1 MAIILPGLLLIIR
14 YFQVSSEFKEA
25 VRAAHH
31 FDELFRKRPISEIP
45 SSPSF
50 NLTPYKECPA
60 HPSSSER
67 LSKWTSSLT
76 PQVQDSSNKGR
87 PVRSPGSPPLTTEI
101 RMSLNSSTAD
111 NANWVAHAS
120 SLGDL
125 GSRPYLT
132 ATSNISRSRKVKMV
146 TRSSA
151 DHSHV
156 PNPILAENLLAEL
169 GIQVMM
175 DLWTTNMRTWLSRK
189 ILRNLLA
196 RIKSL
201 DAYFEQ
207 LGYAAFKCGVLSE
220 QNRQLLQRYAQ
231 DKHCFERLQVQRYLD
246 IKEHPLC
253 ADYVVQRIAELANHS
268 VALGS
273 YCWDASGLL
282 HKGRPLRDSLP
293 SDPELLFHLFCTF
306 MDIVT
311 PSKPSSTQPFS
322 SEYVSSGPI
331 PSEDCTK
338 DVCICRVRL
347 APAVHYR
354 VAVRRNM
361 SGGRDEL
368 WSLWEVAEGKKN
380 LFHVLVL
387 FVYFVQTRMSGQLGG
402 LKLATS
408 GVQLDYVLSATG
420 SQKY

>member
-1 MAIILPGLLLIIR
+1 
-14 YFQVSSEFKEA
+14 
-25 VRAAHH
+25 
-31 FDELFRKRPISEIP
+31 
-45 SSPSF
+45 
-50 NLTPYKECPA
+50 
-60 HPSSSER
+60 
-67 LSKWTSSLT
+67 
-76 PQVQDSSNKGR
+76 
-87 PVRSPGSPPLTTEI
+87 
-101 RMSLNSSTAD
+101 
-111 NANWVAHAS
+111 
-120 SLGDL
+120 
-125 GSRPYLT
+125 
-132 ATSNISRSRKVKMV
+132 MV

-220 QNRQLLQRYAQ
+220 QNRQLLQRYAQVLPPHIAHVLCRPFFRLLLIQ

-368 WSLWEVAEGKKN
+368 WSLWEVAEVSFCFLPN
-380 LFHVLVL
+380 F
-387 FVYFVQTRMSGQLGG
+387 
-402 LKLATS
+402 ATA
-408 GVQLDYVLSATG
+408 YMLSLTG
-420 SQKY
+420 